1 MRRVRARA
9 FNPVTDSGRFEPG
22 PDLTCLQRRLKFTPQ
37 KLFQPDCSL
46 RKLELDYNFIKVR
59 AESRCHDD
67 GLHCE
72 TVKTSRLIH
81 LLISSGKKAK
91 PGEKSDSNYLEPQD
105 AKETVI
111 IKSDQYHRHLFD
123 KLERIMDGKNF
134 MALNGIGLLFLVL
147 DDKANKH
154 MVKALPT
161 EDMKVST
168 DTRVVKSHC
177 LVNLNAET

>member
-1 MRRVRARA
+1 MDG
-9 FNPVTDSGRFEPG
+9 FLNLHTTD
-22 PDLTCLQRRLKFTPQ
+22 K
-37 KLFQPDCSL
+37 
-46 RKLELDYNFIKVR
+46 
-59 AESRCHDD
+59 
-67 GLHCE
+67 
-72 TVKTSRLIH
+72 
-81 LLISSGKKAK
+81 
-91 PGEKSDSNYLEPQD
+91 YLEPQD

-111 IKSDQYHRHLFD
+111 IKSYQYHRHLFD

-168 DTRVVKSHC
+168 DTEQPEDTRVVKSHC